1 MVTVWLLA
9 ASLIHYSFLNS
20 SKTIICEKDPQQINE
35 MHQKLQCLQLTLVN
49 RKGPILCHRMPQPHV
64 TQARLQKLNKLGY
77 EVCLIYHIYLT
88 SHQLTTTSSGIWVT
102 FCRENVSSN
111 IRRQKMLSY
120 SLLKPKAWIF
130 MLQECTNLFLAD
142 KNVWIVMVP
151 ILINK
156 DVYSLLII

>member
-1 MVTVWLLA
+1 MWERSSANQWNAPKA
-9 ASLIHYSFLNS
+9 AMLTADIG
-20 SKTIICEKDPQQINE
+20 QQ
-35 MHQKLQCLQLTLVN
+35 
-49 RKGPILCHRMPQPHV
+49 KGPNSLPQNAQPHV